1 MKETQ
6 GLDPRE
12 WALRV
17 LMQSERN
24 DVLLDQLMDDVLQKP
39 FDPRNRHLLHAL
51 VYGVLRNRL
60 RLDTILSAFLH
71 QPMDRIDG
79 RLMWILRMGLFQI
92 LEMDRVPNHAA
103 VHTAVAL
110 TRTLRMGWAGGM
122 VNAVL
127 RRAIRETSVAS
138 LPVKGQ
144 EPIQTLAVRASFPQ
158 WLIEKW
164 IGRYGVD
171 ETQALCDAFNR
182 IPPLVIR
189 TNTLRTTRDQLMH
202 FLADV
207 TEGLER
213 TCFSPD
219 GIRMARPH
227 AAVFRLPGFSDGHFQ
242 VQDEAA
248 QLVGLLVDPLS
259 GMRVLDACA
268 GRGGKT
274 GHLAQMMNNSGEIL
288 AVDQSMEKL
297 SVLEGEMK
305 RLGVSIV
312 RCQGHAWTD
321 GPLEHTEAVFDRVLV
336 DAPCS
341 GLGVLG
347 RNPDIRWRS
356 DRKDLRPFA
365 VRQVAIIENS
375 ICLLKP
381 GGRLVYAVCSME
393 PEETD
398 GVIETIL
405 QRHPEIRRMES
416 LDEMAGSPVLPFW
429 KNGAFRTSPHPDG
442 MDGFF
447 AAVLTTK

>member
-1 MKETQ
+1 M
-6 GLDPRE
+6 

-24 DVLLDQLMDDVLQKP
+24 DVSLDLLMDDVLHKP
-39 FDPRNRHLLHAL
+39 FEPRDRHLLHAL

-60 RLDTILSAFLH
+60 RLDTILAAFLH
-71 QPMDRIDG
+71 QPMDRIDS
-79 RLMWILRMGLFQI
+79 RLIWILRMGLFQI
-92 LEMDRVPNHAA
+92 LEMDRVPNHAV
-103 VHTAVAL
+103 VHTAVEL

-127 RRAIRETSVAS
+127 RRAIREAS
-138 LPVKGQ
+138 GVPLPVMAQ
-144 EPIQTLAVRASFPQ
+144 EPIRALAVGASFPQ

-164 IGRYGVD
+164 IGRYGAD
-171 ETQALCDAFNR
+171 ETQALCGAFNR

-189 TNTLRTTRDQLMH
+189 TNTLRTTRDHLMRS
-202 FLADV
+202 LADSA
-207 TEGLER
+207 EGIEQTR
-213 TCFSPD
+213 FSPD
-219 GIRMARPH
+219 GIRMARAH
-227 AAVFRLPGFSDGHFQ
+227 AAVFRLPGFPEGHFQ

-248 QLVGLLVDPLS
+248 QLVGFLVDPRA

-288 AVDQSMEKL
+288 AVDQSGEKL
-297 SVLEGEMK
+297 SVLEREMK
-305 RLGVSIV
+305 RLGVSMV
-312 RCQGHAWTD
+312 RCRNHAWTD
-321 GPLEHTEAVFDRVLV
+321 GPLGREQAVFDRILV

-347 RNPDIRWRS
+347 RNPDIRWRP

-365 VRQVAIIENS
+365 LRQVAIIENS
-375 ICLLKP
+375 LCLLKP

-393 PEETD
+393 PEETE
-398 GVIETIL
+398 GVIATIL
-405 QRHPEIRRMES
+405 QGHPEIRRVES
-416 LDEMAGSPVLPFW
+416 LAELPESPVSAFW
-429 KNGAFRTSPHPDG
+429 KEGAFRSSPHLDG

-447 AAVLTTK
+447 AAVMTTN

>member
-1 MKETQ
+1 
-6 GLDPRE
+6 
-12 WALRV
+12 
-17 LMQSERN
+17 
-24 DVLLDQLMDDVLQKP
+24 MDDVLHRS
-39 FDPRNRHLLHAL
+39 FEPRDRHLLHAL

-71 QPMDRIDG
+71 QSKDRIDS
-79 RLMWILRMGLFQI
+79 RLMWILRIGLFQI
-92 LEMDRVPNHAA
+92 LEMDRIPNHAV
-103 VHTAVAL
+103 VHTAVEL

-127 RRAIRETSVAS
+127 RRAIREASSVP
-138 LPVKGQ
+138 LPVRAQ
-144 EPIQTLAVRASFPQ
+144 EPVRALAVRSSFPQ
-158 WLIEKW
+158 WLIETW

-189 TNTLRTTRDQLMH
+189 TNTLRTTRDQLMRS
-202 FLADV
+202 LADV
-207 TEGLER
+207 AEGLEQTR
-213 TCFSPD
+213 FSPD
-219 GIRMARPH
+219 GIRMARAH
-227 AAVFRLPGFSDGHFQ
+227 AAVAQLPGFSEGHFQ

-248 QLVGLLVDPLS
+248 QLVGLLVDPKA

-274 GHLAQMMNNSGEIL
+274 GHLAQRMNDSGEIL
-288 AVDQSMEKL
+288 AVDQSAEKL

-305 RLGVSIV
+305 RLGVFMV
-312 RCQGHAWTD
+312 RCQSHAWTD
-321 GPLEHTEAVFDRVLV
+321 GSLERGQAAFDRILV

-347 RNPDIRWRS
+347 RNPDIRWRP

-365 VRQVAIIENS
+365 ARQVAIIENS
-375 ICLLKP
+375 LCLLKP

-398 GVIETIL
+398 GVIATIL
-405 QRHPEIRRMES
+405 QGHPEIRRVES
-416 LDEMAGSPVLPFW
+416 LAEMPNSAVSDFW
-429 KNGAFRTSPHPDG
+429 KEGALRTSPHLDG

-447 AAVLTTK
+447 AAVLTTQ

>member
-1 MKETQ
+1 M
-6 GLDPRE
+6 DPRA

-17 LMQSERN
+17 LMQSERS
-24 DVLLDQLMDDVLQKP
+24 DISLDLLMDDVLHKP
-39 FDPRNRHLLHAL
+39 FEPRDRHLLHAL

-60 RLDTILSAFLH
+60 RLDSILSTFLH
-71 QPMDRIDG
+71 QPMDRIDS
-79 RLMWILRMGLFQI
+79 RLMWILRIGLFQI
-92 LEMDRVPNHAA
+92 LEMDRIPHRAA
-103 VHTAVAL
+103 VHTAVEL

-127 RRAIRETSVAS
+127 RRAIREAS
-138 LPVKGQ
+138 GVPLPSMGQ
-144 EPIQTLAVRASFPQ
+144 DPVRALAVRASFPQ

-189 TNTLRTTRDQLMH
+189 TNTLRTTRDQLMRS
-202 FLADV
+202 LADV
-207 TEGLER
+207 TEGLEQ

-219 GIRMARPH
+219 GIRMARAH
-227 AAVFRLPGFSDGHFQ
+227 AAVFRLSGFSDGHFQ

-248 QLVGLLVDPLS
+248 QVVSLLVDPRA

-274 GHLAQMMNNSGEIL
+274 GHLAQMMNDSGEIL

-297 SVLEGEMK
+297 SVLQGEMK
-305 RLGVSIV
+305 RLGVSMV
-312 RCQGHAWTD
+312 RCQNHAWTD
-321 GPLEHTEAVFDRVLV
+321 GPLEPREAVFDRILV

-347 RNPDIRWRS
+347 RNPDIRWRP
-356 DRKDLRPFA
+356 DRKDLRPFTA
-365 VRQVAIIENS
+365 RQVTILENTLG
-375 ICLLKP
+375 LLKP
-381 GGRLVYAVCSME
+381 GGRLIYAVCSME

-405 QRHPEIRRMES
+405 QGHPEIRRVEA
-416 LDEMAGSPVLPFW
+416 LDEMSGSPVSALW
-429 KNGAFRTSPHPDG
+429 KNGALRTSPHLDG

-447 AAVLTTK
+447 AAVLTMN